1 MNQYALVKKRL
12 KEDVIQIS
20 LLRQTECGLKESCG
34 GNCAG
39 CVQQPQGELLA
50 TASDPIGVQ
59 PGERVEVEPTT
70 GHSIGLSLVVFALPC
85 VFLGL
90 GYLVGQALGLG
101 GRGLGGNGRRGP
113 AGGIPPGG
121 AGQPVDHPAGG
132 PGVCGCQTGDSLT
145 GGCVRICAPPAGRTE
160 MQGL

>member
-50 TASDPIGVQ
+50 TASDPIG
-59 PGERVEVEPTT
+59 
-70 GHSIGLSLVVFALPC
+70 
-85 VFLGL
+85 
-90 GYLVGQALGLG
+90 
-101 GRGLGGNGRRGP
+101 
-113 AGGIPPGG
+113 
-121 AGQPVDHPAGG
+121 
-132 PGVCGCQTGDSLT
+132 
-145 GGCVRICAPPAGRTE
+145 
-160 MQGL
+160 